1 MKWLVRTLITLA
13 FLIIAVLIWANR
25 HAEIASIAPGSMP
38 VASKDLLDQ
47 GEMLATLG
55 GCESCHGK
63 DLAGGVR
70 LPTPFG
76 ALYSTNITPDP
87 QTGIGA
93 WSPDA
98 FRRAMR
104 RGIDRAGGYL
114 YPAFPYDHFTKTTDD
129 DIDAIYAYLMSRPAI
144 TRTETP
150 NELTFPYNIR
160 LSMAAWNLLFL
171 DEGAFVPDPTQNDT
185 WNRGAY
191 LAEGLGHC
199 AACHTPRNFLG
210 ARDHAREYSG
220 GDAEGW
226 HSPALNAASPA
237 PIQWT
242 MESLI
247 NYFFDGWDGEHG
259 IAAGPMKDV
268 VEHVS
273 TLSEEDVDALAT
285 FVLSLRGPVPN
296 TDATAALD
304 FSKEA
309 AIGITGAEV
318 KLAETAN
325 PDGAKVFKD
334 RCVNCHRAGS
344 ETIPLALTSA
354 VWGPDPTNLLKVVVQ
369 GVTPTENA
377 YFVRPMPGFPTLTD
391 KELEELAVFVRS
403 NFSTEAEWE
412 NLETA
417 IGAVRP

>member
-13 FLIIAVLIWANR
+13 FLIIAVWLWANR
-25 HAEIASIAPGSMP
+25 HPEIASIDPGSLP
-38 VASKDLLDQ
+38 EASQSLLDK
-47 GEMLATLG
+47 GEMLATFG
-55 GCESCHGK
+55 GCESCHGN

-76 ALYSTNITPDP
+76 ALYATNITPDP
-87 QTGIGA
+87 QTGIGT
-93 WSPDA
+93 WSAEA

-104 RGIDRAGGYL
+104 SGIDRAGGYL

-129 DIDAIYAYLMSRPAI
+129 DIDAIYVYLMSRPSVN
-144 TRTETP
+144 RTDSP
-150 NELTFPYNIR
+150 NELAFPYNIR
-160 LSMAAWNLLFL
+160 LAMSVWNLLFL
-171 DEGAFVPDPTQNDT
+171 EEGAFVPDSTRDDV

-210 ARDHAREYSG
+210 ARDNAKEYSG

-242 MESLI
+242 IDSLI

-273 TLSEEDVDALAT
+273 NLAEDDVEALAT
-285 FVLSLRGPVPN
+285 FVFSLRGPELN
-296 TDATAALD
+296 TGSTAAME
-304 FSKEA
+304 FASEA
-309 AIGITGAEV
+309 EIGVTGAEL
-318 KLAETAN
+318 KPAETSH
-325 PDGAKVFKD
+325 PIGAKTFKD

-344 ETIPLALTSA
+344 ETVPLALTSA
-354 VWGPDPTNLLKVVVQ
+354 VWGPDPANFLNVVVQ

-391 KELEELAVFVRS
+391 KELEDLAAFVRL
-403 NFSTEAEWE
+403 NFSTETEWE

-417 IGAVRP
+417 VGAARP